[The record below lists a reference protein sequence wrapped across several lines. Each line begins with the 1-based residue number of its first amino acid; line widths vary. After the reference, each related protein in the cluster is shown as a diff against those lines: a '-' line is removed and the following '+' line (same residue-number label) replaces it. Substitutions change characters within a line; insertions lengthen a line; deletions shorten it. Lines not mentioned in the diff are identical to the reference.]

1 MAGLSKSTSGDQ
13 VQITLGSIAKDLHV
27 ALKRS
32 QDGVD
37 FLQLNDDA
45 ALLSQYGISAA
56 DAAQLRA
63 SYDAMDVL
71 WRVYRGQDA
80 LPTARNF
87 RQDVRRIAGLG
98 F

>member
-1 MAGLSKSTSGDQ
+1 MAGLSKATSGDQ
-13 VQITLGSIAKDLHV
+13 VQITLGTIARDLHV
-27 ALKRS
+27 AMKRS

-37 FLQLNDDA
+37 FLALHDDTE
-45 ALLSQYGISAA
+45 LLADYGISTA

-63 SYDAMDVL
+63 AYAALDAL
-71 WRVYRGQDA
+71 WRIYRGADA
-80 LPTARNF
+80 LPAARNF